1 MNLQDLIAADAKVG
15 LQTYGRLPYA
25 FVRGAGAR
33 LWDAQDNEYLDFLG
47 GIAVVPLGHCHPKVT
62 AAIQQQAETL
72 IHTSNLYYIEPQVQ
86 LAQKLHEISGGMR
99 AFFCNSGAEANEA
112 ALKIARKHIKE
123 KLGEE
128 RFEIITATDSFHGR
142 TYTALAAT
150 GQPKYHKGFEPMPP
164 GFLYAP
170 LNDIEALRDLVN
182 EKTAAIMLEPTQGE
196 TGINPCTSEYLQA
209 VRALCDE
216 HGIVLI
222 FDEIQSGMGRSGK
235 FFAHEWA
242 GVRGDI
248 VTLAKG
254 LANGVPIGALLTSE
268 EVATAFSPGTH
279 GSTFGGNFLSSTAAL
294 ATLGVL
300 FDENLMENATRVGD
314 YFSGC
319 LKDWAQ
325 SAGILKEVRGRG
337 LMIGVELSQPIA
349 RDLMKKSLER
359 GLIFNAIGETVL
371 RFLPPLNISTDD
383 VDEAMEK
390 LEAAR
395 KSLD

>member
-1 MNLQDLIAADAKVG
+1 MKIQALITDDKKVG

-33 LWDAQDNEYLDFLG
+33 LWDIEDNEYLDFLG
-47 GIAVVPLGHCHPKVT
+47 GIAVVPLGHCHSKVT
-62 AAIQQQAETL
+62 AAIQEQAATL
-72 IHTSNLYYIEPQVQ
+72 IHTSNLYYIEPQVR
-86 LAQKLHEISGGMR
+86 LAERLYEISGGMR

-128 RFEIITATDSFHGR
+128 RFEIITATASFHGR

-164 GFLYAP
+164 GFLHVP
-170 LNDIEALRDLVN
+170 LNDIEALRKLVN

-196 TGINPCTSEYLQA
+196 TGINPCTPEYLQA

-216 HGIVLI
+216 HGLVLI

-254 LANGVPIGALLTSE
+254 LANGVPIGALLASE

-279 GSTFGGNFLSSTAAL
+279 GSTFGGNFLSSSAAL
-294 ATLGVL
+294 ATLSVL
-300 FDENLMENATRVGD
+300 FDEDLMENATQVGD
-314 YFSGC
+314 YFSGR

-325 SAGILKEVRGRG
+325 NVGILKEVRGRG

-349 RDLMKKSLER
+349 RDLMEKSLEC
-359 GLIFNAIGETVL
+359 GLIFNAVGETVL

-383 VDEAMEK
+383 VDEAMDK

-395 KSLD
+395 TSLD